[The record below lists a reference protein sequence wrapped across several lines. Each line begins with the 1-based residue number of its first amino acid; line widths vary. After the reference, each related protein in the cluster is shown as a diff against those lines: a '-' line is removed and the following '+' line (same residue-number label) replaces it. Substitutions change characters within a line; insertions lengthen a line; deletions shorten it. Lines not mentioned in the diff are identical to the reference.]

1 MNNDIN
7 PIISVSELKALSKAD
22 DLLIFDVSNGKEAQ
36 KNYNKKH
43 LDGALFVDL
52 NTQLADIKEDLSK
65 GGRHPL
71 PTIQNFSKLLSTLGI
86 TSKTHIILYDDKSG
100 ANAAARMWW
109 MLKSVGHEKVQVLNG
124 GLQEAEQH
132 NFPINS
138 EEVFPIPT
146 EEYKIES
153 WKLPMVTLFDVEEAS
168 INKSNL
174 IIDVRESARYNGE
187 IEPIDLISGH
197 IPNAINIQF
206 STNLDENGLF
216 LPPEIIREKYRNIFN
231 NNKSSEIIVHCGSG
245 VTACHTLLAMDYAGF
260 EIPKLYVGSWSEW
273 SRYDKPIAT
282 NKSI

>member
-7 PIISVSELKALSKAD
+7 PIISVSELKALYKAN
-22 DLLIFDVSNGKEAQ
+22 DLLIFDVSNGENAQ
-36 KNYNKKH
+36 SNYNQKH
-43 LDGALFVDL
+43 LDGAIFVDL

-71 PTIQNFSKLLSTLGI
+71 TTIENFSKLLSTLGI

-124 GLQEAEQH
+124 GFQEAEKR

-138 EEVFPIPT
+138 NFVTPIPT
-146 EEYKIES
+146 EEYIIES
-153 WKLPMVTLFDVEEAS
+153 WKLPVANLTEVEEAS
-168 INKSNL
+168 NDKSNL
-174 IIDVRESARYNGE
+174 IIDVRESARFNGE
-187 IEPIDLISGH
+187 FEPIDLVSGH
-197 IPNAINIQF
+197 IPNAINVPF

-216 LPPEIIREKYRNIFN
+216 LSPEMLREKYKNIFKN
-231 NNKSSEIIVHCGSG
+231 NASNDIIVHCGSG
-245 VTACHTLLAMDYAGF
+245 VTACHTLLAMVCAGF

-273 SRYDKPIAT
+273 SRNNKPIAVS
-282 NKSI
+282 KS